1 MSAAPH
7 AHPPSRPHAHTQP
20 HALCGRHLYLIT
32 MMAYRVEYPPCEEVH
47 ARRMQESAEDM
58 SDLLTAHA
66 HASDAKVARSVFAI
80 RVALHAPALARMR
93 PANVQLLGD
102 VMQAWRGVAKAA
114 AASRA
119 MTVQRAKQRLAQQ
132 QRLDEELRRKIVSYR
147 IV

>member
-1 MSAAPH
+1 
-7 AHPPSRPHAHTQP
+7 
-20 HALCGRHLYLIT
+20 
-32 MMAYRVEYPPCEEVH
+32 MAYRVEYPPCEAVH

-66 HASDAKVARSVFAI
+66 HASDAKVARSAFAI

-93 PANVQLLGD
+93 PTNVQLLGD

-119 MTVQRAKQRLAQQ
+119 MTVQRAEQRLAQQ

>member
-1 MSAAPH
+1 
-7 AHPPSRPHAHTQP
+7 
-20 HALCGRHLYLIT
+20 

-93 PANVQLLGD
+93 PANVQLMGD
-102 VMQAWRGVAKAA
+102 VMQACGEK
-114 AASRA
+114 
-119 MTVQRAKQRLAQQ
+119 
-132 QRLDEELRRKIVSYR
+132 
-147 IV
+147 